1 MQEFRVM
8 YEKDGVEIIAPFI
21 FSTMEEARDV
31 RNKFMMSGKLNVAIL
46 VKRVEDNKPNVL

>member
-21 FSTMEEARDV
+21 FSTMAEARDV